1 MTTGM
6 MQEIAHKINCIVAS
20 SKGLKALVHH
30 QCADHAFSDAEIRH
44 IKTPGFDTIYCIRQ
58 QIIHY
63 MLTIVPICSIF
74 PKVRNLGYIRLRII

>member
-20 SKGLKALVHH
+20 SKGLKAFVHH

-58 QIIHY
+58 KKIYY
-63 MLTIVPICSIF
+63 MLTIVAICSIF
-74 PKVRNLGYIRLRII
+74 PEVRNPGYIRVRII